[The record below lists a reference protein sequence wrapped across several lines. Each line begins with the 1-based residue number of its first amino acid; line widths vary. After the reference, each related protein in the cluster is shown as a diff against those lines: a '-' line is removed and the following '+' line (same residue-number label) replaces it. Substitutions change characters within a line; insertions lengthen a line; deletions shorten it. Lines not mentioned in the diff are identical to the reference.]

1 MADAKLTQDRGQ
13 SIGKSISFSET
24 ATTKLVVR
32 QKVADSM
39 EKSLWEEAYRTL
51 DKSTSSLL
59 PSADTDPRIV
69 PTDILN
75 VVNEKKE
82 ESLRKR
88 WKFKRSNGEELVLR
102 DIFERIVES
111 VNKFKRVGDLVVQY
125 DPAHAALPWAAAR
138 FLLIMSISDVQMY
151 ASMIAGV
158 EKVSR
163 LIARYAGVEADSL
176 RGCSPL
182 KTDLKNTL
190 IGFYG
195 KILGYLGRARE
206 YYGQKTR
213 ERFVRSLFQVDKLEI
228 EEEMEKILGD
238 EKDVHN
244 LIMRVEAENQKY
256 RTMGIMNAVQEVQH
270 SLKAPQVPIEERR
283 SRLQQW
289 LRATYTDGNYSNAL
303 SLRHENTC
311 NWIFEAPQFISWVS
325 PCKDKAKIFWV
336 HGPPGF
342 GKTVLCATL
351 ISYLAADH
359 SNLVASFFC
368 VSEDEAKQEPY
379 AIVRSWIAQLVQQ
392 NVRAVELAENL
403 YRSTNM
409 RTPTVSELWIIF
421 HTICREVANIFL
433 VIDGFD
439 ECTYINKASKFHT
452 SDGRLKF
459 IKELIKEVAGSNVH
473 VLLVSRDI
481 SDIRKQKN
489 DHLWSPKSLQWYEY
503 GISQKD
509 TVKDVQLVSFS
520 IINSKL
526 ASKRQKL
533 REELANDAAKR
544 ADGMFLWLQLLRE
557 QLNPIKNANQLR
569 LTVSEMPEGVDQQYE
584 KDLNRL
590 MSLKDEERER
600 GVAILR
606 WVFFAVRPLTVGEIT
621 EALLLRADDTARTYP
636 LDDLPDSWDENKV
649 DEHFVSD
656 TLLAPCGS
664 LIELRSP
671 MPRTELASMTVH
683 FVHFSVKEYLLH
695 QNELGESRMQQIC
708 FSDSVSEHSILA
720 RLCLQYLCYDVFGE
734 ELGKDKPIEVSETRR
749 RKLERQINIY
759 PFLKY
764 AARYWSEHASHN
776 SAMTADIL
784 FYAKRLFDPAIA
796 NWGVWRDVFDF
807 ELDTEFDYQYQN
819 FKIRRLEGLNGV
831 DDVWGAFDKDVLLT
845 YHSGLGSEM
854 KKLSDVAR
862 PMIATHSPS
871 AGPLYYA
878 CSLGMADLVE
888 ALLQQGSDCNI
899 LGGRYGSPLIVAIV
913 NNKESIVELLLE
925 HGANVNQRG
934 GPLGRSPIL
943 WAADTGSETIFKM
956 LANAGAAIHCSD
968 DKGHSCLH
976 LASYGA
982 SRIVSILL
990 DEKVD
995 INQVS
1000 DTGKSA
1006 LYQAIF
1012 GMQTETVNRLLE
1024 AGIRL
1029 STKDNNGDT
1038 PLHSAIAEGNQ
1049 EIVELLINRGADIEA
1064 RNGRDRRPIHFA
1076 AALESDSI
1084 LGFLVSQGAQID
1096 TTDMHGWS
1104 ALHIAVWSGAKSA
1117 ITLLLNHCA
1126 DINCFTDQGF
1136 TALHMAVEQGS
1147 QPFLTLL
1154 VGNDANIETRNVA
1167 GSTALL
1173 SAIVKSSIS
1182 CAKTLLDHGADILT
1196 ESSDG
1201 STPLDLAI
1209 RNKLD
1214 DAMLLLVENGSL
1226 CVRRDPE
1233 PAADV
1238 QNLTRKAQ
1246 KLAFLDEENSLKDLI
1261 EAVNTRDFQ
1270 QVLDNVFHAAVFG
1283 GSERIVKYLLE
1294 RGALINSKEINGRT
1308 PLHLAASRGFLD
1320 LTKFLLERGAN
1331 AQAKDSTGSGALSTA
1346 CYFGLCNLGTV
1357 DYLSR
1362 YGTLAEDDDARV
1374 TAVISQTAN
1383 KKLASRHIDL
1393 STFAG
1398 RWEGSYRH
1406 RKWRKGKE
1414 NPTSIYMEFD
1424 AETPGVFFGK
1434 TKDYGGGFQIRG
1446 HLHHDHSIWFAKLYG
1461 CSGWIYSG
1469 KVDSIERTMVGHW
1482 GRSTSYWHGT
1492 FKFKQL

>member
-1 MADAKLTQDRGQ
+1 MLCNREK
-13 SIGKSISFSET
+13 
-24 ATTKLVVR
+24 
-32 QKVADSM
+32 
-39 EKSLWEEAYRTL
+39 KSLWEEAYRTL
-51 DKSTSSLL
+51 DKNTSSLL
-59 PSADTDPRIV
+59 PSADTDPRIL
-69 PTDILN
+69 PTEILN
-75 VVNEKKE
+75 LVNEKKE

-88 WKFKRSNGEELVLR
+88 WKFKRGNGEEVVLR
-102 DIFERIVES
+102 DIFEKIVQS
-111 VNKFKRVGDLVVQY
+111 VNKFKRVGDLAVQY

-138 FLLIMSISDVQMY
+138 FLLTMSMSDVQMY

-163 LIARYAGVEADSL
+163 LIARYAGVEAGNL

-182 KTDLKNTL
+182 KTDLQNTL
-190 IGFYG
+190 TGFYG

-213 ERFVRSLFQVDKLEI
+213 ERFVRSLFQADKLEI
-228 EEEMEKILGD
+228 EEEMEKILAD

-244 LIMRVEAENQKY
+244 LIMRVEAEDQKY
-256 RTMGIMNAVQEVQH
+256 RTMGIISAVQEVQH
-270 SLKAPQVPIEERR
+270 GLKAPHIPIEERR
-283 SRLQQW
+283 SHLQQW

-311 NWIFEAPQFISWVS
+311 NWIFDAPQFISWVS
-325 PCKDKAKIFWV
+325 PCGDKAKIFWV

-351 ISYLAADH
+351 ISHLAAEP
-359 SNLVASFFC
+359 SNLVVSFFC

-379 AIVRSWIAQLVQQ
+379 SIVRSWIAQLVQQ

-409 RTPTVSELWIIF
+409 RTPTVSELWIVF

-439 ECTYINKASKFHT
+439 ECTYVNKASKFHT

-459 IKELIKEVAGSNVH
+459 VKELVKEVAGCNVH
-473 VLLVSRDI
+473 VLMVSRDI
-481 SDIRKQKN
+481 FDIRKQKN
-489 DHLWSPKSLQWYEY
+489 DHSWSPKSLQWYEY

-509 TVKDVQLVSFS
+509 TVKDVQLVSS
-520 IINSKL
+520 SMINSKL

-533 REELANDAAKR
+533 REELADDAAKR

-557 QLNPIKNANQLR
+557 QLNPVKNANQLR

-606 WVFFAVRPLTVGEIT
+606 WVLFAVRPLTVREIT

-636 LDDLPDSWDENKV
+636 LDDLPDSWDENSV

-656 TLLAPCGS
+656 TILAPCGS
-664 LIELRSP
+664 LIELRSR

-708 FSDSVSEHSILA
+708 FSDSVSEHSLLA

-734 ELGKDKPIEVSETRR
+734 EQGKDKLIEFSETR

-776 SAMTADIL
+776 SAMTADIML
-784 FYAKRLFDPAIA
+784 YAKRLFDPATA

-807 ELDTEFDYQYQN
+807 ELDTEFDSQYQN
-819 FKIRRLEGLNGV
+819 FKVRRLKDLNG
-831 DDVWGAFDKDVLLT
+831 DDVWEAFDEDVLFP

-854 KKLSDVAR
+854 KKLSDDAR
-862 PMIATHSPS
+862 SMIATRSPS

-878 CSLGMADLVE
+878 CSLGIADLVQ
-888 ALLQQGSDCNI
+888 ALLQQGSGCNI

-913 NNKESIVELLLE
+913 NDKESIVELLLK
-925 HGANVNQRG
+925 HGADANQRG

-943 WAADTGSETIFKM
+943 WAAETGSETMFKM
-956 LANAGAAIHCSD
+956 LVNAGAAIHCSD
-968 DKGHSCLH
+968 DKGHTCLH

-990 DEKVD
+990 DERVD

-1000 DTGKSA
+1000 DTGQSA

-1012 GMQTETVNRLLE
+1012 GMQTETVHRLLE

-1029 STKDNNGDT
+1029 GTKDNNGDT

-1064 RNGRDRRPIHFA
+1064 RNGRGRRPIHFA

-1096 TTDMHGWS
+1096 TADMHGWS
-1104 ALHIAVWSGAKSA
+1104 ALHIAVWSGAESA
-1117 ITLLLNHCA
+1117 TTLLLNHGA
-1126 DINCFTDQGF
+1126 DINRFTDLGF
-1136 TALHMAVEQGS
+1136 TALHMAAEKGS
-1147 QPFLTLL
+1147 QPLLTLL
-1154 VGNDANIETRNVA
+1154 LDNDANLEIGNVV
-1167 GSTALL
+1167 GSSALF
-1173 SAIVKSSIS
+1173 SAIVKNSIS
-1182 CAKTLLDHGADILT
+1182 CAKTLLDHGAEIST

-1201 STPLDLAI
+1201 STPLDQAI
-1209 RNKLD
+1209 RDKLE

-1226 CVRRDPE
+1226 CVRRGTE
-1233 PAADV
+1233 LAANV

-1246 KLAFLDEENSLKDLI
+1246 KFAFQDEENSLKDLI
-1261 EAVNTRDFQ
+1261 EAVNTGDFQ
-1270 QVLDNVFHAAVFG
+1270 HVIDNVFHAAVFG

-1331 AQAKDSTGSGALSTA
+1331 AQAKDSTGSGPLSTA
-1346 CYFGLCNLGTV
+1346 CYFGLCNLGII

-1374 TAVISQTAN
+1374 TAVISQTADTN
-1383 KKLASRHIDL
+1383 LASHHIDL

-1398 RWEGSYRH
+1398 RWEGSYKYG
-1406 RKWRKGKE
+1406 KWRKGKE
-1414 NPTSIYMEFD
+1414 DPTSIYMEFD
-1424 AETPGVFFGK
+1424 AETPGVFFGE
-1434 TKDYGGGFQIRG
+1434 TKDYGGPFQIRG
-1446 HLHHDHSIWFAKLYG
+1446 RLHHDHSIWFAKLYWR
-1461 CSGWIYSG
+1461 SGWIYSG
-1469 KVDSIERTMVGHW
+1469 KVDPIERTMVGHW